1 MSAGAKVAFQGA
13 HGAFSYEACLALR
26 PWNQPQGYET
36 FAEAIGAVASGE
48 CECGLIPVENSIVGL
63 LPDPNQLIAEHG
75 LKIVAEAWRP
85 MRQMLMAIPEAK
97 LTDLKTVESHPVA
110 LGQCRG
116 HIGEMGLVAIE
127 AYDTAGA
134 AELVAAARDITRA
147 AIAPAVAAEIYEL
160 KILRADMQDSADN
173 RTRFVV
179 VER

>member
-1 MSAGAKVAFQGA
+1 MAGGKVAFQGA
-13 HGAFSYEACLALR
+13 RGAFSYEACLALR
-26 PWNQPQGYET
+26 PWNEPKGYET

-63 LPDPNQLIAEHG
+63 LPDPNRLIEEHG

-85 MRQMLMAIPEAK
+85 MRQMLMALPGAR
-97 LTDLKTVESHPVA
+97 LQDLKTVESHPVA

-116 HIGEMGLVAIE
+116 SIAALGLTAVE

-134 AELVAAARDITRA
+134 AELVAKSGDLTRA
-147 AIAPAVAAEIYEL
+147 AIAPAVAAEIYDL
-160 KILRADMQDSADN
+160 RILRADMQDSADN

-179 VER
+179 LER

>member
-1 MSAGAKVAFQGA
+1 MGVGGKVAYQGA
-13 HGAFSYEACLALR
+13 RGAFSYEACLALR
-26 PWNQPQGYET
+26 PWNEPEGYET
-36 FAEAIGAVASGE
+36 FAEAIAAVATGE

-63 LPDPNQLIAEHG
+63 LPDPNRLIEEHG

-97 LTDLKTVESHPVA
+97 LSDLKTVESHPVA
-110 LGQCRG
+110 LGQCRKS
-116 HIGEMGLVAIE
+116 ISALGLKAVE

-134 AELVAAARDITRA
+134 AELVAEADDITRA

-160 KILRADMQDSADN
+160 TILRLDMQDTADN
-173 RTRFVV
+173 LTRFVV

>member
-1 MSAGAKVAFQGA
+1 MAGGKVAFQGA
-13 HGAFSYEACLALR
+13 RGAFSYEACLALR
-26 PWNQPQGYET
+26 PWNEPKGYET

-63 LPDPNQLIAEHG
+63 LPDPNRLIEEHG

-85 MRQMLMAIPEAK
+85 MRQMLMALPGAR
-97 LTDLKTVESHPVA
+97 LQDLKTVESHPVA

-116 HIGEMGLVAIE
+116 NIAELGLQAVE

-134 AELVAAARDITRA
+134 AELVAKSGDLTRA
-147 AIAPAVAAEIYEL
+147 AIAPAVAAEIYDL
-160 KILRADMQDSADN
+160 KILRADMQDSPDN

-179 VER
+179 LER

>member
-1 MSAGAKVAFQGA
+1 MPGTVAFQGA
-13 HGAFSYEACLALR
+13 RGAFSYEACLALR
-26 PWNQPQGYET
+26 PWNEPKGYET
-36 FAEAIGAVASGE
+36 FAEAIAAVASGE

-63 LPDPNQLIAEHG
+63 LPDPNRLIEEHG

-85 MRQMLMAIPEAK
+85 MRQMLMGQPDAK

-110 LGQCRG
+110 LGQCKG
-116 HIGEMGLVAIE
+116 SIASLGLKPVE

-134 AELVAAARDITRA
+134 AELVAASGDLSRA

>member
-1 MSAGAKVAFQGA
+1 MLGTVAFQGA
-13 HGAFSYEACLALR
+13 RGAFSYEACLALR
-26 PWNQPQGYET
+26 PWNEPKGYET
-36 FAEAIGAVASGE
+36 FAEAIAAVASGE

-63 LPDPNQLIAEHG
+63 LPDPNRLIEEHG

-85 MRQMLMAIPEAK
+85 MRQMLMGQPDAK

-110 LGQCRG
+110 LGQCKASVASL
-116 HIGEMGLVAIE
+116 GLKPVE

-134 AELVAAARDITRA
+134 AELVAASGDLSRA

>member
-1 MSAGAKVAFQGA
+1 MAGGKVAFQGA
-13 HGAFSYEACLALR
+13 RGAFSYEACLALR
-26 PWNQPQGYET
+26 PWNEPKGYET

-63 LPDPNQLIAEHG
+63 LPDPNRLIEEHG

-85 MRQMLMAIPEAK
+85 MRQMLMALPGAR
-97 LTDLKTVESHPVA
+97 LQDLKTVESHPVA

-116 HIGEMGLVAIE
+116 NIAELGLTAVE

-134 AELVAAARDITRA
+134 AELVARSGDLTRA
-147 AIAPAVAAEIYEL
+147 AIAPAVAAEIYDL
-160 KILRADMQDSADN
+160 KILRADMQDSPDN

-179 VER
+179 LER

>member
-1 MSAGAKVAFQGA
+1 MPGTVAFQGA
-13 HGAFSYEACLALR
+13 RGAFSYEACLALR
-26 PWNQPQGYET
+26 PWNEPKGYET
-36 FAEAIGAVASGE
+36 FAEAIAAVASGE

-63 LPDPNQLIAEHG
+63 LPDPNRLIEEHG

-85 MRQMLMAIPEAK
+85 MRQMLMGQPDAK

-110 LGQCRG
+110 LGQCKG
-116 HIGEMGLVAIE
+116 SIASLGLKPVE

-134 AELVAAARDITRA
+134 AEMVAASGDLSRA